1 MASANGCSER
11 CSNEAA
17 RLRISALWSLLN
29 AMILVNCGF
38 PWVRVPVLSKITVS
52 ILLAISSE
60 VASFIKIPLLAALPE
75 ETIMAIGVARPKA
88 HGQAM
93 IKTATKFIRAKVNAG
108 TGPKKNQKKKVKKAM
123 INTAG
128 TKKEET
134 RSASR

>member
-29 AMILVNCGF
+29 ATISVNCGF
-38 PWVRVPVLSKITVS
+38 PWVRVPVLSKITVF

-60 VASFIKIPLLAALPE
+60 AASFIKIPLPAALPE

-88 HGQAM
+88 QGQAI
-93 IKTATKFIRAKVNAG
+93 IKTATKLISAKVKAG
-108 TGPKKNQKKKVKKAM
+108 IGPKNNQVIKVKTATM
-123 INTAG
+123 NTTG
-128 TKKEET
+128 TKYEET
-134 RSASR
+134 KSARR